1 MPPPKKKG
9 AKKTGPKK
17 PAEPSVWEP
26 DDGQKLRDASDRA
39 LEFIG
44 KTIFA
49 DGYAESNKDVANV
62 FKAPWAFAYAG
73 DAARAS
79 KAYALLEPFVPPKR
93 NTLLPYPSENPAYK
107 FAYPHYPCLWALQ
120 AAEALG
126 KPTCA
131 LRNRVEDFH
140 AVSGAGT
147 TEDGDCDL
155 FSTAM
160 RLHVATTAKKKC
172 ANATAD
178 ALTAAVV
185 KNHGLDSFYLRWQG
199 HEVITKPPPGS
210 ELPDLFYVVNKD
222 AGDGLYFML
231 AFPALVLLEHGGSL
245 RNKSAATT
253 LLEFLESCGG
263 IRTSPWA
270 HKAAAAFAAA
280 GRHATARAIALNFLA
295 SQKADGSFG
304 EGAMGE
310 GDLDQTAEMAL
321 WLRVLAKYADG
332 TAGPKP
338 AALGPRPPK
347 LEPVKEA
354 PPDVRDEE
362 TRESC
367 VYHPACDEEETVAAV
382 DEPAPPKKKKSIL
395 KRLTPT
401 MALFRKKDSA

>member
-295 SQKADGSFG
+295 SRPARPSDRMWIFRRDESQRRRGRDVDIPWGRVAAPPRLRGGYS
-304 EGAMGE
+304 AWPPPPP
-310 GDLDQTAEMAL
+310 GDNTGPATSKNA
-321 WLRVLAKYADG
+321 G
-332 TAGPKP
+332 TARRT
-338 AALGPRPPK
+338 A
-347 LEPVKEA
+347 
-354 PPDVRDEE
+354 
-362 TRESC
+362 TR
-367 VYHPACDEEETVAAV
+367 TTW
-382 DEPAPPKKKKSIL
+382 KSSGASSG
-395 KRLTPT
+395 R
-401 MALFRKKDSA
+401 ARF